1 MLMTMKTQIEAMR
14 ALAYTA
20 AAALD
25 RANREPD
32 ASARAEAE
40 GRLALL
46 IPVVKAWCT
55 DHGFE
60 IASSA
65 LQVHGGMGYIEET
78 GVAQLVRDARIALIY
93 EGTNGIQ
100 ALDLVSR
107 KLKMAD
113 GRLPATMFDELRGD
127 LAALDAAGEAKLHR
141 SLSDALATLEQA
153 TSWLQADH
161 DNDPDAAAAGATP
174 YLRLVATS
182 VGGFLLAR
190 SALAARDTELAESKR
205 ASAEFYVGQLLPPAT
220 ALLGAVTAGSAPLGS
235 ERLG

>member
-1 MLMTMKTQIEAMR
+1 MLMTMKTRIEAMR

-32 ASARAEAE
+32 AAARAEAE

-46 IPVVKAWCT
+46 IPLVKAWCT
-55 DHGFE
+55 DLGFG

-65 LQVHGGMGYIEET
+65 LQVHGGTGYIEET

-100 ALDLVSR
+100 ALDLAGR
-107 KLKMAD
+107 KLKIAD
-113 GRLPATMFDELRGD
+113 GRLPAALFDELRGD
-127 LAALDAAGEAKLHR
+127 LAALEAAGESGLQR
-141 SLSDALATLEQA
+141 SLSGALETLAQA

-161 DNDPDAAAAGATP
+161 DNDPDATAAGATP
-174 YLRLVATS
+174 YLDLFATTL
-182 VGGFLLAR
+182 GGFLLAR
-190 SALAARDTELAESKR
+190 SALAARGTELAESKR

-220 ALLGAVTAGSAPLGS
+220 ALLPAITAGSAPISS
-235 ERLG
+235 ELWA